1 MTVRLKPDTT
11 PVRLKPDTT
20 SVRLKQDTTA
30 ESPKPSAQSQY
41 TAQTVP
47 IRS

>member
-11 PVRLKPDTT
+11 AARLK
-20 SVRLKQDTTA
+20 RDTTA
-30 ESPKPSAQSQY
+30 ESPKRSAQSQY